1 MLRAPTPSDLP
12 ALLALN
18 NAHATEL
25 GALSGEALA
34 HLVDISFRTRM
45 TDGADAFVIALQQGA
60 KYESPNYRW
69 FAERFTRFAYIDRV
83 VVAASARKAGVG
95 RALYYDLIEA
105 ALRAGHDILAC
116 EVNVEPPNPASDAFH
131 AALGFQE
138 IGRMRI
144 VERNKTVRYFVRP
157 LRED

>member
-95 RALYYDLIEA
+95 RALSSRRRCA
-105 ALRAGHDILAC
+105 RATISW
-116 EVNVEPPNPASDAFH
+116 PA
-131 AALGFQE
+131 
-138 IGRMRI
+138 R
-144 VERNKTVRYFVRP
+144 
-157 LRED
+157 